1 MTDRV
6 ISMEEFLQSKQNIEE
21 GVEEGLDRTDVV
33 LDYHE
38 LVWAGDTLHDLAETG
53 GITGRHIFELYRIV
67 SELAMSIL
75 DDPEEETTE

>member
-33 LDYHE
+33 LD
-38 LVWAGDTLHDLAETG
+38 
-53 GITGRHIFELYRIV
+53 
-67 SELAMSIL
+67 
-75 DDPEEETTE
+75 